1 MLPANRKKNIL
12 DSTRQYQLWA
22 SELKTEKQTNQVC
35 CLPRRNTDAYNSVHN
50 SYNLTLTEFLTQK
63 KKKMD
68 RTKQT
73 ARKSTEGRAPR
84 KQLGTRPWVVS
95 KKPHKYRTPF
105 KVTEPVT
112 PSLQREILSCLTDL
126 GKTTVQK
133 VLNAMSGDKFKE
145 EEAINGI
152 KDMANK
158 DEVCVGKKPKNTTA
172 KGNNDF
178 IKRSIRA
185 AKSS

>member
-1 MLPANRKKNIL
+1 MA
-12 DSTRQYQLWA
+12 
-22 SELKTEKQTNQVC
+22 
-35 CLPRRNTDAYNSVHN
+35 
-50 SYNLTLTEFLTQK
+50 
-63 KKKMD
+63 

-73 ARKSTEGRAPR
+73 ARKDTGGKGPR
-84 KQLGTRPWVVS
+84 KQLGTKAYRKTAPTKGGV

-112 PSLQREILSCLTDL
+112 PSLQKEILSCLADL

-133 VLNAMSGDKFKE
+133 VLKAISGDKFKE

>member
-1 MLPANRKKNIL
+1 M
-12 DSTRQYQLWA
+12 Q
-22 SELKTEKQTNQVC
+22 
-35 CLPRRNTDAYNSVHN
+35 N
-50 SYNLTLTEFLTQK
+50 SYKLTLTEFLTQK

-73 ARKSTEGRAPR
+73 ARKDTGGKGPR
-84 KQLGTRPWVVS
+84 KQLGTKAYRKTAPSKGGV

-112 PSLQREILSCLTDL
+112 PSLQKEILSCLADL

-133 VLNAMSGDKFKE
+133 VLNAISGDNFKK

-152 KDMANK
+152 KDMANNEK
-158 DEVCVGKKPKNTTA
+158 VCVGKKPKNTTA
-172 KGNNDF
+172 KGNNAF

-185 AKSS
+185 AKST